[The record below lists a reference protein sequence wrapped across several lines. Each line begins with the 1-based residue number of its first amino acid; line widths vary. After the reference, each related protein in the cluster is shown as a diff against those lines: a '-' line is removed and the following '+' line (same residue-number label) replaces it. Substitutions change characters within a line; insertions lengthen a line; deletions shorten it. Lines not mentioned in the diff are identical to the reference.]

1 MKKFTGF
8 TLAEVLITLGIIG
21 VVAALTL
28 PSVINNY
35 RKQELITRLKK
46 SYTVINQSIKLAEV
60 DNGEFENWYSVDEL
74 GRTEYVNRYIK
85 KYFNILKEC
94 DTYQSCG
101 YPRANYK
108 ALNGSTYRYGT
119 VWKDNGITFAVS
131 DGSIYQFRTRVQTE
145 DAGNE
150 GVYGALVFVDINGS
164 KEPNMLGKDVFMFKR
179 QNAVIRPFGSEL
191 SYNEIDAN
199 CKKDKTGEYCA
210 AKIMADGWVLKDDYP
225 W

>member
-85 KYFNILKEC
+85 KYFNILILSLK
-94 DTYQSCG
+94 
-101 YPRANYK
+101 
-108 ALNGSTYRYGT
+108 
-119 VWKDNGITFAVS
+119 
-131 DGSIYQFRTRVQTE
+131 
-145 DAGNE
+145 
-150 GVYGALVFVDINGS
+150 IN
-164 KEPNMLGKDVFMFKR
+164 LFF
-179 QNAVIRPFGSEL
+179 
-191 SYNEIDAN
+191 
-199 CKKDKTGEYCA
+199 
-210 AKIMADGWVLKDDYP
+210 
-225 W
+225 